1 MRFINVWVLAVLP
14 LILAFVLIMAVTAVS
29 RRRAA
34 LRTLYGKAGYADKVC
49 LSRFRRQ
56 VRYLVL
62 FVLVAVLALAAA
74 RPWWGEIRS
83 DVAGRGSDVV
93 FLLDVSKSMLA
104 EDASPSRLA
113 HAKYL
118 IRQIVK
124 DNPDDRFAL
133 VLFSGDALLA
143 CPLTGDAESFDMAV
157 DEASPDSIP
166 VGGTNVQRALQL
178 VVEAFSGAE
187 TPSRAVVMITDGEQL
202 DGNATSVLAQM
213 ESSKIPLFVLGVGSS
228 TEPATIP
235 LRDNSGGV
243 YTMLDRNGNVVR
255 TKLDEALLKNLAS
268 GANGRYFH
276 AGNVVTNL
284 DALNRELAK
293 VGTSAYTDNN
303 KPQPIERFMPFMVLA
318 AILLTGFLMIS
329 ERPRRLLTVL
339 LIVAALAAGAADAN
353 SPSAASPAVATGV
366 DPAIH
371 TPAVSAS
378 EAKLENWELYQRARS
393 EQVEGEADKAREDYE
408 SALQSDGERHELVS
422 SYAYHNLGV
431 LEHGKSRGELKDAR
445 TKLRAQDPDAALK
458 VVEDSLHNMDSAEE
472 FYLNALR
479 NGSVAGADTASA
491 QQLLLL
497 DRAEAQTLKKE
508 IEELKKRQEQAKKDA
523 QQAQQQNRRQQD
535 QQDQK
540 DQQQQDQQKQQG
552 QQDQQQQQD
561 QQKQQGQQDQ
571 QQQQDQQ
578 KQQGQQDQQQQQDQ
592 QKQQGQQDQ
601 QQQQDQQKQQ
611 GQQDQ
616 QQQQDQQGQQQKD
629 QQGQQQQKDQQGQQD
644 QEQKERDRQQSEAA
658 RQAAEKAGQSSEA
671 LSKQAEKLG
680 QDDLKDRA
688 ERAKEELNKA
698 RSEQEQGNYDQAGKN
713 LQNAL
718 DELNAS
724 SEKPDEQQKDDQ
736 KKQQD
741 KSGDEDKKNQEQDR
755 KEQSGDKSKPE
766 SDSKSNAAKDQSQQ
780 KIDSDMADAM
790 LKMLSRD
797 ERDTRKQL
805 ERRRRG
811 GAPQTVEKDW

>member
-578 KQQGQQDQQQQQDQ
+578 
-592 QKQQGQQDQ
+592 
-601 QQQQDQQKQQ
+601 
-611 GQQDQ
+611 
-616 QQQQDQQGQQQKD
+616 GQQQKD